1 MTTLRVRR
9 TARWV
14 AALSLTV
21 TALVGSAAFASSAF
35 ASPAGDLA
43 TATNTA
49 RVSAGLAPLTIN
61 AQLSA
66 VAQAWANKLA
76 AAGAL
81 SHNPGLRTQVTDWTV
96 LGENVG
102 MAGDVPTVQNAFM
115 HSPEHKANI
124 LDPRYTQMGV
134 GSATSIYPSCG
145 CAVLWVVV
153 DFRRP
158 VTVTSAPVAPK
169 APAPVKTVAK
179 QATAKPAAVTPATV
193 KSPVTQHVATTAT
206 VTAPHCHSTH
216 CHGANG
222 DRSCRPGAD
231 RRPVCGRVAVTACG
245 VGQSGLDRRPG
256 ESDAELRDGL
266 VATAELH
273 EPALLPTASL
283 LVASTSCCVAERE
296 CASAACGASSSPS
309 ACGAS

>member
-21 TALVGSAAFASSAF
+21 TALVGSAAFASSAL
-35 ASPAGDLA
+35 ASPASDLA

-49 RVSAGLAPLTIN
+49 RVSAGLPALTEN
-61 AQLSA
+61 AQLDA

-76 AAGAL
+76 AAGVL
-81 SHNPGLRTQVTDWTV
+81 SHNPAVRTQVTNWTV

-115 HSPEHKANI
+115 HSAEHKANI

-145 CAVLWVVV
+145 CPVLWVVV

-158 VTVTSAPVAPK
+158 VTVTTAPIAPK
-169 APAPVKTVAK
+169 TPVKTVVK
-179 QATAKPAAVTPATV
+179 PATTKPATTKPVAVKPAAPKAAAVTR
-193 KSPVTQHVATTAT
+193 HVATAATVT
-206 VTAPHCHSTH
+206 VTAPAAAAPT
-216 CHGANG
+216 
-222 DRSCRPGAD
+222 
-231 RRPVCGRVAVTACG
+231 AVP
-245 VGQSGLDRRPG
+245 S
-256 ESDAELRDGL
+256 
-266 VATAELH
+266 ATALRSQ
-273 EPALLPTASL
+273 L
-283 LVASTSCCVAERE
+283 
-296 CASAACGASSSPS
+296 AA
-309 ACGAS
+309 

>member
-21 TALVGSAAFASSAF
+21 TALVGSAAFAGSAL

-49 RVSAGLAPLTIN
+49 RVSAGLAPLTVN
-61 AQLSA
+61 AQLNA

-76 AAGAL
+76 AAGTL
-81 SHNPGLRTQVTDWTV
+81 SHNPAVRTQVTDWTV

-102 MAGDVPTVQNAFM
+102 MAGDVPTVQAAFM

-145 CAVLWVVV
+145 CPVLWVVV

-158 VTVTSAPVAPK
+158 VTVTTAPAAPK
-169 APAPVKTVAK
+169 APAPVKVA
-179 QATAKPAAVTPATV
+179 AKPAAVQPATV
-193 KSPVTQHVATTAT
+193 KAAPKVTVVTQHVAATTTLTAPAAATPSVVPSASALRSQLAASASPASTGDPVSRMLNFAT
-206 VTAPHCHSTH
+206 VLS
-216 CHGANG
+216 
-222 DRSCRPGAD
+222 
-231 RRPVCGRVAVTACG
+231 
-245 VGQSGLDRRPG
+245 Q
-256 ESDAELRDGL
+256 
-266 VATAELH
+266 
-273 EPALLPTASL
+273 LPS
-283 LVASTSCCVAERE
+283 
-296 CASAACGASSSPS
+296 
-309 ACGAS
+309 

>member
-9 TARWV
+9 TAQWV

-49 RVSAGLAPLTIN
+49 RVSAGLAPLTVN
-61 AQLSA
+61 TELSA

-76 AAGAL
+76 AAGTL
-81 SHNPGLRTQVTDWTV
+81 SHNPGVRTQVANWTV

-102 MAGDVPTVQNAFM
+102 MAGDVPTVQAAFM
-115 HSPEHKANI
+115 ASPEHKSNI

-145 CAVLWVVV
+145 CPVLWVVV

-158 VTVTSAPVAPK
+158 VTVTTAAVAPK
-169 APAPVKTVAK
+169 APATVKAAAKTTTVKA
-179 QATAKPAAVTPATV
+179 ATPKAATVNAAPKVTVVTSSGAGTAAVTPANAAPSVVPSATALRSQLAASA
-193 KSPVTQHVATTAT
+193 SPASTGDPVSRMLNFAT
-206 VTAPHCHSTH
+206 VLS
-216 CHGANG
+216 
-222 DRSCRPGAD
+222 
-231 RRPVCGRVAVTACG
+231 
-245 VGQSGLDRRPG
+245 Q
-256 ESDAELRDGL
+256 
-266 VATAELH
+266 
-273 EPALLPTASL
+273 LPS
-283 LVASTSCCVAERE
+283 
-296 CASAACGASSSPS
+296 
-309 ACGAS
+309 

>member
-14 AALSLTV
+14 ATLSLTV
-21 TALVGSAAFASSAF
+21 TALVGSAAFAGSAI

-49 RVSAGLAPLTIN
+49 RVSAGLPALTEN
-61 AQLSA
+61 AQLDA
-66 VAQAWANKLA
+66 VAQAWANNLA
-76 AAGAL
+76 AAGVL
-81 SHNPGLRTQVTDWTV
+81 SHNPAIRTQVANWTV

-102 MAGDVPTVQNAFM
+102 LAGDVPTVQNAFM

-145 CAVLWVVV
+145 CPVLWVVV

-158 VTVTSAPVAPK
+158 VTVTTPPVAPK

-179 QATAKPAAVTPATV
+179 PATAKPAAATPAATKPAAPKV
-193 KSPVTQHVATTAT
+193 AAVTQHIAAAAT
-206 VTAPHCHSTH
+206 VTVTTAAART
-216 CHGANG
+216 
-222 DRSCRPGAD
+222 
-231 RRPVCGRVAVTACG
+231 AVP
-245 VGQSGLDRRPG
+245 S
-256 ESDAELRDGL
+256 
-266 VATAELH
+266 ATALRSQL
-273 EPALLPTASL
+273 A
-283 LVASTSCCVAERE
+283 
-296 CASAACGASSSPS
+296 ASASPASAGDPVSRMLNFATVLSQLPN
-309 ACGAS
+309 

>member
-14 AALSLTV
+14 VALSLTV
-21 TALVGSAAFASSAF
+21 TALVGSAAFAGSAL
-35 ASPAGDLA
+35 AGPAGDLA
-43 TATNTA
+43 SATNTA
-49 RVSAGLAPLTIN
+49 RTSAGLPALAEN
-61 AQLSA
+61 AQLDA

-76 AAGAL
+76 AAGVL
-81 SHNPGLRTQVTDWTV
+81 SHNPAVRTQVTNWTV

-145 CAVLWVVV
+145 CPVIWVVV

-158 VTVTSAPVAPK
+158 ATITTAAVAPK

-179 QATAKPAAVTPATV
+179 PATKKPVVVKPAAPKVAA
-193 KSPVTQHVATTAT
+193 VTQHVAAAATVT
-206 VTAPHCHSTH
+206 VTAPAAAAPT
-216 CHGANG
+216 
-222 DRSCRPGAD
+222 
-231 RRPVCGRVAVTACG
+231 AVP
-245 VGQSGLDRRPG
+245 S
-256 ESDAELRDGL
+256 
-266 VATAELH
+266 ATALRSQL
-273 EPALLPTASL
+273 AASASP
-283 LVASTSCCVAERE
+283 ASTGDPVSRMLNFATVL
-296 CASAACGASSSPS
+296 SQLPN
-309 ACGAS
+309 

>member
-21 TALVGSAAFASSAF
+21 TALVGSAAFASSAL

-49 RVSAGLAPLTIN
+49 RVSAGLPALTEN
-61 AQLSA
+61 AQLDA

-76 AAGAL
+76 AAGVL
-81 SHNPGLRTQVTDWTV
+81 SHNPAVRTQVTNWTV

-145 CAVLWVVV
+145 CPVLWVVV

-158 VTVTSAPVAPK
+158 VTVTTAPVAPK

-179 QATAKPAAVTPATV
+179 PATTKPVAVKPAAVKATPKVTA
-193 KSPVTQHVATTAT
+193 VTQHVAATAT
-206 VTAPHCHSTH
+206 VT
-216 CHGANG
+216 
-222 DRSCRPGAD
+222 
-231 RRPVCGRVAVTACG
+231 VTAAAPTA
-245 VGQSGLDRRPG
+245 VPS
-256 ESDAELRDGL
+256 
-266 VATAELH
+266 ATALRSQL
-273 EPALLPTASL
+273 AASASP
-283 LVASTSCCVAERE
+283 ASTGDPVSRMLNFATVL
-296 CASAACGASSSPS
+296 SQLPN
-309 ACGAS
+309 

>member
-9 TARWV
+9 AARWV

-21 TALVGSAAFASSAF
+21 TALVGSAAFAGSAL

-49 RVSAGLAPLTIN
+49 RVSAGLAPLTVN
-61 AQLSA
+61 AQLNA

-81 SHNPGLRTQVTDWTV
+81 SHNPAVRTQVTDWTV

-102 MAGDVPTVQNAFM
+102 MAGDVPTVQTAFM

-145 CAVLWVVV
+145 CPVLWVVV

-158 VTVTSAPVAPK
+158 VTVTTAAVAPK
-169 APAPVKTVAK
+169 APAPVKAIAK
-179 QATAKPAAVTPATV
+179 PATAKPAAVRPAAVKAAPKVTV
-193 KSPVTQHVATTAT
+193 VTQHVATTAT
-206 VTAPHCHSTH
+206 VTAP
-216 CHGANG
+216 
-222 DRSCRPGAD
+222 
-231 RRPVCGRVAVTACG
+231 VAAAPTV
-245 VGQSGLDRRPG
+245 VPS
-256 ESDAELRDGL
+256 
-266 VATAELH
+266 ATALRSQL
-273 EPALLPTASL
+273 A
-283 LVASTSCCVAERE
+283 
-296 CASAACGASSSPS
+296 ASASPS
-309 ACGAS
+309 STGDPVSRMLNFATVLSQLPS

>member
-9 TARWV
+9 PARWV

-21 TALVGSAAFASSAF
+21 TAPVGSAAFASSAY

-49 RVSAGLAPLTIN
+49 RVSAGLAPLTVDP
-61 AQLSA
+61 QLSA
-66 VAQAWANKLA
+66 VAQAWANNLA
-76 AAGAL
+76 AAGTL
-81 SHNPGLRTQVTDWTV
+81 SHNPALRTQVTNWTV

-158 VTVTSAPVAPK
+158 ATLPVATLPVATTPVAPK
-169 APAPVKTVAK
+169 APVKTLAVK
-179 QATAKPAAVTPATV
+179 QTTIKAPAVTGATV
-193 KSPVTQHVATTAT
+193 KTAPNATGVIAPVTAATPTVAPSATALRSQLAASASPASTGDPVSQMLNFAT
-206 VTAPHCHSTH
+206 VLS
-216 CHGANG
+216 
-222 DRSCRPGAD
+222 
-231 RRPVCGRVAVTACG
+231 
-245 VGQSGLDRRPG
+245 Q
-256 ESDAELRDGL
+256 
-266 VATAELH
+266 
-273 EPALLPTASL
+273 LPS
-283 LVASTSCCVAERE
+283 
-296 CASAACGASSSPS
+296 
-309 ACGAS
+309 

>member
-43 TATNTA
+43 AATNAA
-49 RVSAGLAPLTIN
+49 RSSAGLAPLAIN
-61 AQLSA
+61 AQLSS

-81 SHNPGLRTQVTDWTV
+81 SHNPGLRTQVADWTV

-102 MAGDVPTVQNAFM
+102 MAGDVPTVQAAFM
-115 HSPEHKANI
+115 ASPAHKANI
-124 LDPRYTQMGV
+124 LDSRYTQMGV

-145 CAVLWVVV
+145 CPVLWVVV

-158 VTVTSAPVAPK
+158 TTVTTAPVAPK
-169 APAPVKTVAK
+169 APAPAKVVVKATTVQPAAPK
-179 QATAKPAAVTPATV
+179 TTVKAAPKVTSKATTVTQHTAVTQPAAVTQHAAAPATT
-193 KSPVTQHVATTAT
+193 PTA
-206 VTAPHCHSTH
+206 VPS
-216 CHGANG
+216 
-222 DRSCRPGAD
+222 
-231 RRPVCGRVAVTACG
+231 
-245 VGQSGLDRRPG
+245 
-256 ESDAELRDGL
+256 
-266 VATAELH
+266 ATALRSQL
-273 EPALLPTASL
+273 AAS
-283 LVASTSCCVAERE
+283 ASP
-296 CASAACGASSSPS
+296 ASAADPVSRMLNFVTVLSQLPR
-309 ACGAS
+309 

>member
-9 TARWV
+9 PARWV

-49 RVSAGLAPLTIN
+49 RVSAGLAPLTVN
-61 AQLSA
+61 PQLSA

-76 AAGAL
+76 AAGTL
-81 SHNPGLRTQVTDWTV
+81 SHNAALRTQVTDWTV

-102 MAGDVPTVQNAFM
+102 MAGDVPTVQAAFM
-115 HSPEHKANI
+115 ASPEHKANI

-158 VTVTSAPVAPK
+158 ATLPVTTAPVAPK
-169 APAPVKTVAK
+169 APVKTVAVK
-179 QATAKPAAVTPATV
+179 QTTVKAPAANAATV
-193 KSPVTQHVATTAT
+193 KVTVVTQNATAT
-206 VTAPHCHSTH
+206 VTAAAP
-216 CHGANG
+216 A
-222 DRSCRPGAD
+222 
-231 RRPVCGRVAVTACG
+231 VAP
-245 VGQSGLDRRPG
+245 S
-256 ESDAELRDGL
+256 
-266 VATAELH
+266 ATALRSQL
-273 EPALLPTASL
+273 AASASP
-283 LVASTSCCVAERE
+283 ASTGDPVSRMLNFATVL
-296 CASAACGASSSPS
+296 SQLPS
-309 ACGAS
+309 

>member
-21 TALVGSAAFASSAF
+21 TALVGSAAFAGSAL

-43 TATNTA
+43 SATNTA
-49 RVSAGLAPLTIN
+49 RTSAGLPALAEN
-61 AQLSA
+61 AQLDA

-76 AAGAL
+76 AAGVL
-81 SHNPGLRTQVTDWTV
+81 SHNPAVRTQVTNWTV

-145 CAVLWVVV
+145 CPVIWVVV

-158 VTVTSAPVAPK
+158 ATITTAAVAPK

-179 QATAKPAAVTPATV
+179 PATKKPVVVKPAAPKVAA
-193 KSPVTQHVATTAT
+193 VTQHVAAAATVT
-206 VTAPHCHSTH
+206 VTAPAAAAPT
-216 CHGANG
+216 
-222 DRSCRPGAD
+222 
-231 RRPVCGRVAVTACG
+231 AVP
-245 VGQSGLDRRPG
+245 S
-256 ESDAELRDGL
+256 
-266 VATAELH
+266 ATALRSQL
-273 EPALLPTASL
+273 AASASP
-283 LVASTSCCVAERE
+283 ASTGDPVSRMLNFATVL
-296 CASAACGASSSPS
+296 SQLPN
-309 ACGAS
+309 

>member
-21 TALVGSAAFASSAF
+21 TALVGSAAFAGSAL

-49 RVSAGLAPLTIN
+49 RISAGLPALTEN
-61 AQLSA
+61 AQLDA

-76 AAGAL
+76 AAGVL
-81 SHNPGLRTQVTDWTV
+81 SHNPAIRTQVTNWTV

-145 CAVLWVVV
+145 CPVLWVVV

-158 VTVTSAPVAPK
+158 VTVTTVPVAPK

-179 QATAKPAAVTPATV
+179 PAIVKPATVKPAAVKAAPKVT
-193 KSPVTQHVATTAT
+193 PVTQNVAATRT
-206 VTAPHCHSTH
+206 VTAAAAPT
-216 CHGANG
+216 
-222 DRSCRPGAD
+222 
-231 RRPVCGRVAVTACG
+231 AVP
-245 VGQSGLDRRPG
+245 S
-256 ESDAELRDGL
+256 
-266 VATAELH
+266 ATALRSQL
-273 EPALLPTASL
+273 AASASP
-283 LVASTSCCVAERE
+283 ASTGDPVSRMLNFATVL
-296 CASAACGASSSPS
+296 SQLPN
-309 ACGAS
+309 

>member
-1 MTTLRVRR
+1 MSGMSALLFKRFTGVADLYAMTTLRVRR

-21 TALVGSAAFASSAF
+21 TALVGSAAFAGSAL

-43 TATNTA
+43 SATNTA
-49 RVSAGLAPLTIN
+49 RVSAGLPALTEN
-61 AQLSA
+61 AQLDA

-76 AAGAL
+76 AAGVL
-81 SHNPGLRTQVTDWTV
+81 SHNPAIRTQVTNWTV

-145 CAVLWVVV
+145 CPVLWVVV

-158 VTVTSAPVAPK
+158 ATVTPAPVAPK
-169 APAPVKTVAK
+169 APAPVKAVK
-179 QATAKPAAVTPATV
+179 PATTRPATTKPAALKPAATKAAPKVAAVTQKVAAAATV
-193 KSPVTQHVATTAT
+193 T
-206 VTAPHCHSTH
+206 VTAPAASAPTVVPS
-216 CHGANG
+216 AAAL
-222 DRSCRPGAD
+222 RSQLA
-231 RRPVCGRVAVTACG
+231 
-245 VGQSGLDRRPG
+245 
-256 ESDAELRDGL
+256 
-266 VATAELH
+266 
-273 EPALLPTASL
+273 ASASP
-283 LVASTSCCVAERE
+283 ASTGDPVSRMLNFATVL
-296 CASAACGASSSPS
+296 SQLPN
-309 ACGAS
+309 

>member
-61 AQLSA
+61 AQLNA

-76 AAGAL
+76 AAGTL
-81 SHNPGLRTQVTDWTV
+81 SHNPAVRTQVADWTV

-102 MAGDVPTVQNAFM
+102 MAGDVPTVQAAFM

-124 LDPRYTQMGV
+124 L
-134 GSATSIYPSCG
+134 
-145 CAVLWVVV
+145 
-153 DFRRP
+153 
-158 VTVTSAPVAPK
+158 
-169 APAPVKTVAK
+169 
-179 QATAKPAAVTPATV
+179 
-193 KSPVTQHVATTAT
+193 
-206 VTAPHCHSTH
+206 
-216 CHGANG
+216 
-222 DRSCRPGAD
+222 
-231 RRPVCGRVAVTACG
+231 
-245 VGQSGLDRRPG
+245 
-256 ESDAELRDGL
+256 
-266 VATAELH
+266 
-273 EPALLPTASL
+273 
-283 LVASTSCCVAERE
+283 
-296 CASAACGASSSPS
+296 
-309 ACGAS
+309 

>member
-43 TATNTA
+43 TATNSA
-49 RVSAGLAPLTIN
+49 RVSAGLPPLTVN
-61 AQLSA
+61 AQLNA
-66 VAQAWANKLA
+66 VAQAWANQLA
-76 AAGAL
+76 AAGVL
-81 SHNPGLRTQVTDWTV
+81 SHNPGLRTDVADWTV

-134 GSATSIYPSCG
+134 GSATSIYPSCT
-145 CAVLWVVV
+145 CQVLWVVV

-158 VTVTSAPVAPK
+158 TTVTTAPVAAPK
-169 APAPVKTVAK
+169 APAPVKTA
-179 QATAKPAAVTPATV
+179 AKPAAVKQAVVKTALKAPTKVTTTATV
-193 KSPVTQHVATTAT
+193 PVVTQHVAAT
-206 VTAPHCHSTH
+206 VTGPATTPSAAPS
-216 CHGANG
+216 A
-222 DRSCRPGAD
+222 A
-231 RRPVCGRVAVTACG
+231 AL
-245 VGQSGLDRRPG
+245 QSQL
-256 ESDAELRDGL
+256 A
-266 VATAELH
+266 
-273 EPALLPTASL
+273 
-283 LVASTSCCVAERE
+283 
-296 CASAACGASSSPS
+296 ASASPTS
-309 ACGAS
+309 TGDPVSRMLNFATVLSQLPN

>member
-21 TALVGSAAFASSAF
+21 TALVGSAAFAGSAL

-49 RVSAGLAPLTIN
+49 RVSAGLPALTEN
-61 AQLSA
+61 AQLDA
-66 VAQAWANKLA
+66 VAQGWANKLA
-76 AAGAL
+76 AAGVL
-81 SHNPGLRTQVTDWTV
+81 SHNPDLRTQVADWTV

-145 CAVLWVVV
+145 CPVLWVVV

-158 VTVTSAPVAPK
+158 VTVTTAPVAPK
-169 APAPVKTVAK
+169 APAPVKVA
-179 QATAKPAAVTPATV
+179 AKPATTKPAAPKTAIVKAAPKVTATSNVAV
-193 KSPVTQHVATTAT
+193 VTQHVAATAPVAAAPSAAPSATALQSQLAASASPASTGDPVSRMLNFAT
-206 VTAPHCHSTH
+206 VLS
-216 CHGANG
+216 
-222 DRSCRPGAD
+222 
-231 RRPVCGRVAVTACG
+231 
-245 VGQSGLDRRPG
+245 Q
-256 ESDAELRDGL
+256 
-266 VATAELH
+266 
-273 EPALLPTASL
+273 LPN
-283 LVASTSCCVAERE
+283 
-296 CASAACGASSSPS
+296 
-309 ACGAS
+309 